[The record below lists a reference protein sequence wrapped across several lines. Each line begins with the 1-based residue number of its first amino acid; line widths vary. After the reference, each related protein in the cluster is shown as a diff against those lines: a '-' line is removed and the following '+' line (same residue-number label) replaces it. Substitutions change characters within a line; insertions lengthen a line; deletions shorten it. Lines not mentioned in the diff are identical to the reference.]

1 MRRRLVAAAL
11 GATIASA
18 HYPGANRGYRGMS
31 EKERVDYFHKNG
43 YEWPPT
49 STRGWPPR
57 PATPSDAY
65 RRSRDEI
72 EAWIRRN
79 LTTYKATFDEW
90 GTLSQSRRMPAF
102 TRNGFEVFDLSHTAS
117 YAELAANYERNVN
130 DPAAFANLR
139 PEGMSSGSSTGRPK
153 FYHQGSLNNRLLDEL
168 RPRMEAWAGVELRN
182 GQAYGVRVYGN
193 GSTLVNHIDR
203 SETHVVSAIFHIDH
217 DLDHPWPLEIEDH
230 DGAWHRVNLKP
241 GELCMYESAKQY
253 HARLQPMRGRAYA
266 SVFLHWFPKHGWNWT
281 MWDTHVSVP
290 ADFEATRPG
299 DAARAGSSTRPAR
312 RRSSGPTSP
321 LARPGLRGA
330 AAPPGHRGPRAV
342 LRRRR
347 ARPADSAGATRRG
360 APTARGS
367 GVRQDGRLDDARARD
382 LDNVDV
388 DAADDNGWA
397 PIHEPRRGEDAG
409 LLGARRGR
417 EAHEGRRRRAA
428 LARDAH
434 GPDHAAVAYLA
445 RVHSE
450 LIQRTRRSMRP
461 ESL

>member
-11 GATIASA
+11 GAAIAGA

-49 STRGWPPR
+49 STRGWPPQ

-65 RRSRDEI
+65 RKSRDEI

-299 DAARAGSSTRPAR
+299 DAARAAVVDAAGPPPFLRAYEAYWRGRGFAAPRLHRGIEDPVQSYDDDALVPLTSAARHEAR
-312 RRSSGPTSP
+312 RANG
-321 LARPGLRGA
+321 ARLREFA
-330 AAPPGHRGPRAV
+330 K
-342 LRRRR
+342 
-347 ARPADSAGATRRG
+347 
-360 APTARGS
+360 
-367 GVRQDGRLDDARARD
+367 DGRLDDARKALRD

-397 PIHEPRRGEDAG
+397 PIHEA
-409 LLGARRGR
+409 ARRGDEEILGLLVAR
-417 EAHEGRRRRAA
+417 GADARKRTKGGDDALA

-450 LIQRTRRSMRP
+450 L
-461 ESL
+461 